1 MIILSNGFGCI
12 GDGKA
17 FSLYIYLLEGKREIL
32 IFAKMKTLDYTKYI
46 NILSIAYAFTLPLSR
61 AGISLLTLLL
71 IVTWILEGN
80 LKEKVNVLFQNNVIK
95 AMMVFLLFSFVS
107 LIWTEHVYEA
117 IIYIKKYWY
126 LSPLFILFTSLKK
139 EYMAKIISA
148 FILGMFIS
156 EIIAYGVFFEL
167 WHFKHATVENPSP
180 FMHHIEYSVFL
191 AFTGLLLLGRIFNEN
206 HVRYKLIYMVFFT
219 TVSGN
224 LFLTAGRTGQFA
236 FVLGLF
242 ILAFVNFRNKFKAFF
257 VALLLAILII
267 GVAFN
272 VSKTFHDR
280 VITGKANLINVVE
293 NKEYCTSW
301 GGRVGAWIV
310 SKDII
315 SENPLLGVGII
326 DNMKVFHSIIDN
338 KYPEME
344 CMHEMFM
351 HTHNQ
356 FLEVLTQMGLIGFI
370 LFMSIFYMIIKVPL
384 MEKRYRNIKYIYVT
398 ILIFSFI
405 PEVIFHRQF
414 SMALFALI
422 VGLLLAQY
430 RIENEV

>member
-1 MIILSNGFGCI
+1 MIFTKVN
-12 GDGKA
+12 
-17 FSLYIYLLEGKREIL
+17 E
-32 IFAKMKTLDYTKYI
+32 LDYTRYL
-46 NILSIAYAFTLPLSR
+46 NILAVIYAFILPLSR
-61 AGISLLTLLL
+61 AGISLLTIML
-71 IVTWILEGN
+71 ITVWLLEGG
-80 LKEKVNVLFQNNVIK
+80 LKQKVTYLIKNKVIK
-95 AMMVFLLFSFVS
+95 VIAIFLIFNIIS
-107 LIWTEHVYEA
+107 LTWTDELSA
-117 IIYIKKYWY
+117 ALNYIKKYWY
-126 LSPLFILFTSLKK
+126 FFPTIILFTSLQK
-139 EYMAKIISA
+139 EYRDKVLSA

-156 EIIAYGVFFEL
+156 EIIAYGVFLEL
-167 WHFKHATVENPSP
+167 WNFKHATVQNPSP

-191 AFTGLLLLGRIFNEN
+191 AFTGLILLGRIFNEEKM
-206 HVRYKLIYMVFFT
+206 RYKILYFIFFT

-242 ILAFVNFRNKFKAFF
+242 ILAFISFKNKFRAFLTSM
-257 VALLLAILII
+257 ALTIAII
-267 GVAFN
+267 GIAFN
-272 VSKTFHDR
+272 VSTTFHDR
-280 VITGKANLINVVE
+280 IITGKSNLINVIE
-293 NKEYCTSW
+293 KKSYCTSW

-315 SENPLLGVGII
+315 MQNPILGVGII
-326 DNMKVFHSIIDN
+326 DNMKDFHSIIDS
-338 KYPEME
+338 KYPEMK
-344 CMHEMFM
+344 CMHQSFM

-356 FLEVLTQMGLIGFI
+356 YLEVFTQMGIIGVLLFI
-370 LFMSIFYMIIKVPL
+370 SIFYMIARLPIK
-384 MEKRYRNIKYIYVT
+384 ECQYKNIKYIYLT